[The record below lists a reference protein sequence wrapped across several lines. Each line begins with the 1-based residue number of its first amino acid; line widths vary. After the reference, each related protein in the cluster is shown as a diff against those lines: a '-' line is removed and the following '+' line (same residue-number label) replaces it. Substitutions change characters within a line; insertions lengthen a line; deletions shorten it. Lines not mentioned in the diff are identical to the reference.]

1 MTPARRSLPL
11 ALAFAAA
18 LLMALTAPALWAAPA
33 GKKAPDWEISE
44 WINSEPLSLAGLKG
58 KVIVIDFFQLWCPGC
73 NSFSIPLMHH
83 WEQVF
88 EMEAS
93 QGRIT
98 FVSIHTVFEG
108 HGFQTPKR
116 LRRFLKKKGINH
128 AVGIDRHMDG
138 KRLPET
144 MRRYN
149 TMGTPEMAIIDKHGN
164 IRLQRFGFFEPAYG
178 EGLIRTLLEEQ
189 FAPEKASLIR

>member
-1 MTPARRSLPL
+1 MTPARGSLSL
-11 ALAFAAA
+11 VMAFAAA
-18 LLMALTAPALWAAPA
+18 LLMSFMAPALMAAPA
-33 GKKAPDWEISE
+33 GKKAPDWDIAE
-44 WINSEPLSLAGLKG
+44 WINSEPLSLSGLKG

-88 EMEAS
+88 EKEAS
-93 QGRIT
+93 EGRIT

-108 HGFQTPKR
+108 HNFQTPKR

-128 AVGIDRHMDG
+128 AVGIDRHIDG
-138 KRLPET
+138 NRLPET
-144 MRRYN
+144 MRLYN

-178 EGLIRTLLEEQ
+178 ESLIRTLLEEQ
-189 FAPEKASLIR
+189 FTPEKARLAR

>member
-1 MTPARRSLPL
+1 MTPLRRSFPL
-11 ALAFAAA
+11 ALAFAAV
-18 LLMALTAPALWAAPA
+18 LLMAFTASALRAAPA
-33 GKKAPDWEISE
+33 GKKAPEWEISE
-44 WINSEPLSLAGLKG
+44 WINSEPLSIAALKG

-88 EMEAS
+88 EKEATE
-93 QGRIT
+93 GRIA

-108 HGFQTPKR
+108 HAFQTPKR

-128 AVGIDRHMDG
+128 AVGIDRHIDG

-149 TMGTPEMAIIDKHGN
+149 TMGTPEMAIIDKRGI
-164 IRLQRFGFFEPAYG
+164 IRLQRFGFFEPAHS
-178 EGLIRTLLEEQ
+178 EGLIHTLLEEQ
-189 FAPEKASLIR
+189 FEREKASLAR

>member
-1 MTPARRSLPL
+1 MTPAHRFFPL
-11 ALAFAAA
+11 AIFFSAA
-18 LLMALTAPALWAAPA
+18 LMLAISTPNTQAAP
-33 GKKAPDWEISE
+33 GKKAPEWEISE
-44 WINSEPLSLAGLKG
+44 WINSEPLSLSGMKG

-88 EMEAS
+88 EKEAHE
-93 QGRIT
+93 GRIA

-108 HGFQTPKR
+108 HSFQTPKR
-116 LRRFLKKKGINH
+116 LHRFLKKKGINH
-128 AVGIDRHMDG
+128 AVGIDRHIDG

-149 TMGTPEMAIIDKHGN
+149 TMGTPEMAIIDKHGV
-164 IRLQRFGFFEPAYG
+164 IRLQRFGFFEPTFG
-178 EGLIRTLLEEQ
+178 EGLIRSLLEEQ
-189 FAPEKASLIR
+189 YAPEKASLYR

>member
-1 MTPARRSLPL
+1 MTPLHRSFPL
-11 ALAFAAA
+11 ALAFAAV
-18 LLMALTAPALWAAPA
+18 LLMAVTASALRAAPA
-33 GKKAPDWEISE
+33 GKKAPEWEISE
-44 WINSEPLSLAGLKG
+44 WINSEPLSIAALKG

-88 EMEAS
+88 EKEATE
-93 QGRIT
+93 GRIA

-108 HGFQTPKR
+108 HAFQTPKR

-128 AVGIDRHMDG
+128 AVGIDRHMEG

-144 MRRYN
+144 MLRYN
-149 TMGTPEMAIIDKHGN
+149 TMGTPEMAIIDKRGI
-164 IRLQRFGFFEPAYG
+164 IRLQRFGFFEPAHG
-178 EGLIRTLLEEQ
+178 ETLIHTLLEEQ
-189 FAPEKASLIR
+189 FEPEKANLAR

>member
-1 MTPARRSLPL
+1 MTPAHRFFPL
-11 ALAFAAA
+11 AIFFAAA
-18 LLMALTAPALWAAPA
+18 LMLAISTPKVQAAP
-33 GKKAPDWEISE
+33 GKKAPEWEISE
-44 WINSEPLSLAGLKG
+44 WINSEPLSLSRMKG

-88 EMEAS
+88 EKEAHE
-93 QGRIT
+93 GRIA

-108 HGFQTPKR
+108 HSFQSPKR
-116 LRRFLKKKGINH
+116 LHRFLKKKGINH
-128 AVGIDRHMDG
+128 AVGIDRHIDG

-149 TMGTPEMAIIDKHGN
+149 TIGTPEIAIIDKHGV
-164 IRLQRFGFFEPAYG
+164 IRMQRFGFFEPAYG
-178 EGLIRTLLEEQ
+178 EGLIRSLLEEQ
-189 FAPEKASLIR
+189 YAPEKANLSR

>member
-1 MTPARRSLPL
+1 MSGEDCTRVQE

-18 LLMALTAPALWAAPA
+18 LLMAVTAPALRAAPA
-33 GKKAPDWEISE
+33 GKKAPEWEISE
-44 WINSEPLSLAGLKG
+44 WINSEPLSISGLKG

-88 EMEAS
+88 EKEATE
-93 QGRIT
+93 GRIA

-108 HGFQTPKR
+108 HAFQTPKR
-116 LRRFLKKKGINH
+116 LRGFLKKKDINH
-128 AVGIDRHMDG
+128 AVGIDRHIDG

-149 TMGTPEMAIIDKHGN
+149 TMGTP
-164 IRLQRFGFFEPAYG
+164 
-178 EGLIRTLLEEQ
+178 
-189 FAPEKASLIR
+189 

>member
-1 MTPARRSLPL
+1 MGQSSRSFPL

-18 LLMALTAPALWAAPA
+18 MLMALTASALRAAPV
-33 GKKAPDWEISE
+33 GKKAPEWEISE

-88 EMEAS
+88 EKEATE
-93 QGRIT
+93 GRIA

-108 HGFQTPKR
+108 HNFQTPKR
-116 LRRFLKKKGINH
+116 LRGFLKKKGINH
-128 AVGIDRHMDG
+128 AVGIDRHIDG
-138 KRLPET
+138 QRLPET
-144 MRRYN
+144 MQRYK
-149 TMGTPEMAIIDKHGN
+149 TMGTPEMAIIDKHGT

-189 FAPEKASLIR
+189 FAPEKASLAR

>member
-1 MTPARRSLPL
+1 MRQPRRSFPL

-18 LLMALTAPALWAAPA
+18 LLMAVTAPALRAAPA
-33 GKKAPDWEISE
+33 GKKAPEWEISE
-44 WINSEPLSLAGLKG
+44 WINSEPLSISGLKG

-88 EMEAS
+88 EKEATE
-93 QGRIT
+93 GRIA

-108 HGFQTPKR
+108 HAFQTPKR

-128 AVGIDRHMDG
+128 AVGIDRHIDG

-149 TMGTPEMAIIDKHGN
+149 TMGTPEMAIIDKHGT

-189 FAPEKASLIR
+189 F